1 MAGGLIEDLCCGHH
15 VSAGHYC
22 AGVVELH
29 LRRAPGSPGLEPQ
42 QHKPGV
48 GGPGRSLI
56 NKQTLELHYLVLQ
69 RGISARAWKAISN
82 TLAFPPGME
91 AYK

>member
-1 MAGGLIEDLCCGHH
+1 MEAGYIQVVYPS
-15 VSAGHYC
+15 VSRSRGDGTGGWAEEEIGGG
-22 AGVVELH
+22 ASVMTE
-29 LRRAPGSPGLEPQ
+29 PGS
-42 QHKPGV
+42 
-48 GGPGRSLI
+48 SLI

>member
-1 MAGGLIEDLCCGHH
+1 MTVDHLPQSLYSKYDNSVAPCPGG
-15 VSAGHYC
+15 
-22 AGVVELH
+22 
-29 LRRAPGSPGLEPQ
+29 
-42 QHKPGV
+42 
-48 GGPGRSLI
+48 SLI

>member
-1 MAGGLIEDLCCGHH
+1 MAAARSTLLDGLEDI
-15 VSAGHYC
+15 S
-22 AGVVELH
+22 EDEQ
-29 LRRAPGSPGLEPQ
+29 LRRVLELSR
-42 QHKPGV
+42 GDA
-48 GGPGRSLI
+48 GPGRSLI

>member
-1 MAGGLIEDLCCGHH
+1 MQIEVRCP
-15 VSAGHYC
+15 ST
-22 AGVVELH
+22 LH
-29 LRRAPGSPGLEPQ
+29 STLDRGPLTP
-42 QHKPGV
+42 K
-48 GGPGRSLI
+48 PGRSLI